1 MYKKIRK
8 ELLNSQE
15 IYLKKHS
22 KEYLFLSGVKSL
34 MKHHMRKCKP
44 FKLILSSITNSRYDY
59 SKISSFPFIPV
70 DLFKSMDLLSIKREN
85 ISNKLISSGTS
96 GLNSRIFLDKE
107 NALVQ
112 STILKKILDYE
123 FGKQRRPIIFFENE
137 KFDRSSN
144 QMDAKRAAILGF
156 SLMSNK
162 RYFLQSDDLKGI
174 RNKLIQI
181 MSKHKKEKI
190 IIFGFTF
197 DIWKRF
203 VLNKGLNNLK
213 FSNCILIHGGGWKK
227 LENLKVSEKKF
238 KQKLKSK
245 FSFNKIVNYY
255 GLVEQIGSI
264 FFECKKGYFHTT
276 NFSDILIRDTFLRV
290 LPLKKKGTIQ
300 LISLIPTSYPGNS
313 ILTQD
318 IGEIIGEDDCDCGK
332 KGKYFKVYGR
342 MKKSEMRGCSNV

>member
-8 ELLNSQE
+8 ELLNSHE
-15 IYLKKHS
+15 IYLKKQS
-22 KEYLFLSGVKSL
+22 KEYLFLNCIKSL

-59 SKISSFPFIPV
+59 NKISSFPFIPV
-70 DLFKSMDLLSIKREN
+70 DLFKSIDLLSIKREN

-112 STILKKILDYE
+112 SRVLQKILFYE
-123 FGKQRRPIIFFENE
+123 FGRQRFPIIFFEDE
-137 KFDRSSN
+137 KRDSRSN
-144 QMDAKRAAILGF
+144 QIDAKRAAISGF
-156 SLMSNK
+156 SLMSNQ
-162 RYFLQSDDLKGI
+162 RYFLQSDDFAKI

-181 MSKHKKEKI
+181 INKHKKEKI
-190 IIFGFTF
+190 VIFGFTF

-203 VLNKGLNNLK
+203 VLNKSLDNLK
-213 FSNCILIHGGGWKK
+213 LSNCILIHGGGWKK
-227 LENLKVSEKKF
+227 LEKIKVSEKKF

-245 FSFNKIVNYY
+245 FSFSKIVNYY

-264 FFECKKGYFHTT
+264 FFECEKGYFHTT
-276 NFSDILIRDTFLRV
+276 NFSDIIIRDTFLRT

-318 IGEIIGEDDCDCGK
+318 IGEIIGEDDCKCGK